1 MIRDGKVL
9 GKRILEFIASSDLPI
24 SSNDIVSAVPGKSAM
39 KFSILNSLVKASML
53 VRSGEGVKGK
63 PYMYSLQK
71 TNNNCFN
78 SETFVTPS
86 IENQI
91 VEYEF

>member
-1 MIRDGKVL
+1 MIRDGQVL
-9 GKRILEFIASSDLPI
+9 DKRILEFIASSDLPL
-24 SSNDIVSAVPGKSAM
+24 SSKDIVSALPGKSAM
-39 KFSILNSLVKASML
+39 KFSILHSLVKASML

-63 PYMYSLQK
+63 PYKYSFQK
-71 TNNNCFN
+71 TNHDGFT
-78 SETFVTPS
+78 SETSVSPS